1 VIDSLLINK
10 LIRQQGIL
18 SKLQFLQSKRYFSSM
33 CTVQETRHIVTTNTK
48 QIWYHNII
56 LPMRIAQINRPNRYQ
71 RERRAKMTRISKIK
85 IKNKIFKVLEGIFFF
100 CNSDS
105 LFKEA

>member
-1 VIDSLLINK
+1 
-10 LIRQQGIL
+10 
-18 SKLQFLQSKRYFSSM
+18 M

-105 LFKEA
+105 LFKEAFGPSHLEGVL